1 MNGSSKMKKR
11 LLEKIRLEGQRKVR
25 VSEEEEKVDEEKEIR
40 RKYDCLFKYINES
53 IFVILLTKL
62 LIDCL
67 SLNYINFKNQATYR
81 EVPSSQ

>member
-40 RKYDCLFKYINES
+40 RKVGGGAGLGWG
-53 IFVILLTKL
+53 
-62 LIDCL
+62 
-67 SLNYINFKNQATYR
+67 
-81 EVPSSQ
+81 

>member
-40 RKYDCLFKYINES
+40 RKVGGRGRK
-53 IFVILLTKL
+53 
-62 LIDCL
+62 
-67 SLNYINFKNQATYR
+67 
-81 EVPSSQ
+81 